1 MLFDAILRGCR
12 FFDRCVRYV
21 GLAGGWLI
29 LPLIAI
35 IMFDVVTRKLDVTRL
50 WFAEFTI
57 HYGYSISTIIQDLEW
72 HVHAV
77 LMMLSFG
84 LAYLMNAHVR
94 VDVFRELLHRRKQAW
109 LEWLGLL
116 LLGIPFLLVMVVY
129 GWVLFD
135 IAWVQNEGS
144 DSLTGLNHRW
154 FVKFFIPFGFVLA
167 LCALLVTLGRLTVYL
182 FGSPAQKSSAQES
195 LSVFSHDVTG
205 AETASPP
212 ADPVMNA
219 GKTDR
224 ISQGH

>member
-12 FFDRCVRYV
+12 FFDRCVRYA

-57 HYGYSISTIIQDLEW
+57 QYGYSVSTIIQDLEW

-94 VDVFRELLHRRKQAW
+94 VDVFRESLHRRRQAW
-109 LEWLGLL
+109 LEGASIL
-116 LLGIPFLLVMVVY
+116 LLGIPFVLVMVVY
-129 GWVLFD
+129 GWLLFD

-154 FVKFFIPFGFVLA
+154 FVKFFIPFGFVLV
-167 LCALLVTLGRLTVYL
+167 LCALMVTLGRLTVYL
-182 FGSPAQKSSAQES
+182 FGSPAQKSSAQAG
-195 LSVFSHDVTG
+195 LSIFSHDAAGADETG
-205 AETASPP
+205 QP
-212 ADPVMNA
+212 AGPAMSS